1 MPDGTRHDTW
11 AVPDSYEAYMG
22 RWSRAVARPFLGA
35 LPVRPGTEWL
45 DVGCGTG
52 ALVQTILDVA
62 APLAVT
68 GIDPS
73 EAFVQHARAHTRD
86 PRARFEVGDAL
97 ALPARDA
104 SFDAVVSALV
114 LNFVPEPRRMVGE
127 MVRASR
133 PGAVVALYVWDYAGA
148 MELIRRFWDAATA
161 LDARAAALDEA
172 VRFPISAPAPLARLF
187 GDAGLRDV
195 ETFAIDVLTDFSD
208 FDDYW
213 SPFTKGQ
220 GPAPGYAASL
230 SDERRMALRETLRA
244 SLPTASDGSI
254 RLTARAWAVRGCK
267 R

>member
-1 MPDGTRHDTW
+1 MPRGERHETW
-11 AVPDSYEAYMG
+11 AAGGSYEAYMG
-22 RWSRAVARPFLGA
+22 RWSRAVARSFLGA
-35 LPVRPGTEWL
+35 LAVRGGKEWL

-52 ALVQTILDVA
+52 ALAQTILEVA

-73 EAFVQHARAHTRD
+73 EPFVQHARAHTTH
-86 PRARFEVGDAL
+86 PRASFEVGDAQ
-97 ALPARDA
+97 ALPVRDA

-127 MVRASR
+127 MVRAAR
-133 PGAVVALYVWDYAGA
+133 LGGVVALYVWDYAGS

-161 LDARAAALDEA
+161 LDERAAALDEGA
-172 VRFPISAPAPLARLF
+172 RFPISAPDPLARLF
-187 GDAGLRDV
+187 GDAGLGDV
-195 ETFAIDVLTDFSD
+195 ETFAIDVPTEFRD

-213 SPFTKGQ
+213 SPFTQGQ

-230 SDERRMALRETLRA
+230 SDERRNALRETLRA
-244 SLPTASDGSI
+244 SLPIASDGSI